1 MSKAVKI
8 IDEKKAKQAL
18 KKSPDILQQY
28 VELLEIRYEM
38 NKMKLQEVIKELKQ
52 CKEVMRTDCK
62 G

>member
-18 KKSPDILQQY
+18 EKSPDIVQKY

-38 NKMKLQEVIKELKQ
+38 NKMKLQEVIKELKELRQ
-52 CKEVMRTDCK
+52 NIKN
-62 G
+62 